1 MMRADGTRFRAHLEV
16 TSALPIAAGPTEQE
30 PVSHMTMIDV
40 TQVHALQEQERR
52 MLYTVAHDL
61 RVPATIIKGYLQLL
75 LDLLPAG
82 TMTEPGCSFVAAMQ
96 RALQRMELM
105 VNDLSEATYLQHGQV
120 VLNTEPVKLC
130 DFLPDLLEH
139 DANILD
145 TSRLQWEIPTALP
158 AVAADPYHLERI
170 LVALLLNAQKYSA
183 PPAPI
188 RLSTR
193 RQQAEVI
200 VSVHDRGQ
208 GIPAEA
214 LPHLFELFYR
224 VEQGR
229 KAEGLGLGLYITRL
243 LVEAHGGHIWVES
256 EVGQGSTF
264 SFSLP
269 VSEER

>member
-1 MMRADGTRFRAHLEV
+1 M
-16 TSALPIAAGPTEQE
+16 Q
-30 PVSHMTMIDV
+30 
-40 TQVHALQEQERR
+40 
-52 MLYTVAHDL
+52 
-61 RVPATIIKGYLQLL
+61 
-75 LDLLPAG
+75 
-82 TMTEPGCSFVAAMQ
+82 FVAAMQ

-120 VLNTEPVKLC
+120 VLNTEPVQLC

-243 LVEAHGGHIWVES
+243 LVEAHGGHIWGGERGRPG
-256 EVGQGSTF
+256 EHIFLLAAGVGGEIGLGSGRVPTRTPARARARARARNRNNGLIGDF
-264 SFSLP
+264 FDYDY
-269 VSEER
+269 EHEHEHEYE